1 MKVPI
6 KVTEIETLPDG
17 SARIQVEYDDDV
29 KAMLMKAWGL
39 TEWDESV
46 AQKEF
51 LKAIREGLKA
61 KEGQDAT

>member
-17 SARIQVEYDDDV
+17 SAKIQVEYDDDV
-29 KAMLMKAWGL
+29 KAMLMRAWGL
-39 TEWDESV
+39 TEWDENI

-51 LKAIREGLKA
+51 LKAIREGLKNR
-61 KEGQDAT
+61 ENEDAP

>member
-17 SARIQVEYDDDV
+17 SAKIQVEYDDDV
-29 KAMLMKAWGL
+29 KAMLMRAWGL
-39 TEWDESV
+39 TEWDESI

-51 LKAIREGLKA
+51 LKAIREGLKNR
-61 KEGQDAT
+61 ENEDAP